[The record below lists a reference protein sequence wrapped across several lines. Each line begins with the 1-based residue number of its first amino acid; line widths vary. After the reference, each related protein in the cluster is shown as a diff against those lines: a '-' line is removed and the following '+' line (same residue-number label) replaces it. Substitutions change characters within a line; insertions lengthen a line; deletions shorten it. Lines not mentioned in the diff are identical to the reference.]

1 MSELAKYIDH
11 TFLKPNGDADAVK
24 KLCREAKKYGFASV
38 CVNPAEVALA
48 AKLLKKSET
57 KVVNLPNKLFEE
69 IAPKYENRN
78 GGYTRIVK
86 IGQRKGDGAMEVLL
100 ELI

>member
-38 CVNPAEVALA
+38 CVNPAEVPLA
-48 AKLLKKSET
+48 AKLLKKSDVEVFT
-57 KVVNLPNKLFEE
+57 KSNPAFFAILHARTFSSFV
-69 IAPKYENRN
+69 R
-78 GGYTRIVK
+78 
-86 IGQRKGDGAMEVLL
+86 
-100 ELI
+100 

>member
-1 MSELAKYIDH
+1 M
-11 TFLKPNGDADAVK
+11 LKVLYTLTEKG
-24 KLCREAKKYGFASV
+24 E
-38 CVNPAEVALA
+38 
-48 AKLLKKSET
+48 KKSET